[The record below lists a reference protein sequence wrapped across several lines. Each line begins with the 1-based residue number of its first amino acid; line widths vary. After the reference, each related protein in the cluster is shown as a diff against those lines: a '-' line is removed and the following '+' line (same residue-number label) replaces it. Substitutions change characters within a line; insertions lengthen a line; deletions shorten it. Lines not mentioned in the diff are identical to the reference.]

1 MLGSEGLGL
10 GELVGIRGVGVGGK
24 LGSKELE

>member
-1 MLGSEGLGL
+1 MGSEGLGL